1 MSYKYIKTQAP
12 EKKDDGWTTVSP
24 KLTRADF
31 TKNESPL
38 TNKYKAPNNR
48 EKKAEQLT
56 FDEAFPELSYSK
68 TDKKPASTEKPVT
81 KSLASIVKD
90 SSAPKPVKKTNTP
103 VVRSAEEAVNLREG
117 VPETTQVK
125 WEFSKHAFESQEPRW
140 VAAREQVNIFVE
152 KYGDI
157 ILSPYRVRVVDISD
171 RDTDE
176 PPDYNNI
183 ALFRKLRLLREKHK
197 LRNLEIKKSKN
208 QRLFDSS
215 SESDTPVENEG
226 IDCEDDYS
234 LSDNEEQQLNDDEY

>member
-12 EKKDDGWTTVSP
+12 EKKDDGWTTVAP

-31 TKNESPL
+31 TKNDVPV
-38 TNKYKAPNNR
+38 TNKYRAPNNR
-48 EKKAEQLT
+48 EKKTDPLT
-56 FDEAFPELSYSK
+56 FDEAFPELYSNSEK
-68 TDKKPASTEKPVT
+68 KLAYTAKPAT

-90 SSAPKPVKKTNTP
+90 SSAPKSVKKDNTP

-140 VAAREQVNIFVE
+140 VAARAQVNIFVE
-152 KYGDI
+152 KYGDV

-171 RDTDE
+171 KETIE
-176 PPDYNNI
+176 APDNNNI
-183 ALFRKLRLLREKHK
+183 ELFRKLRQLREKHR
-197 LRNLEIKKSKN
+197 LRNLALKKMQN

-215 SESDTPVENEG
+215 SESEAPVEN
-226 IDCEDDYS
+226 DDDYCDDYS
-234 LSDNEEQQLNDDEY
+234 VSDDNEENQANDDEI